1 MSVWAWFG
9 IAGALLLV
17 FRTIEKTMPQRA
29 TSARRIG
36 STVVLTALGL
46 AVAHAVYLRES
57 NVAVIH
63 QTVTARVT
71 ALRAQATIDRLH
83 RQTER
88 EVRVVRRTPIIRK
101 RMLVAAYS
109 GETGM
114 YEGRALF
121 IAHCAG
127 CHSADGGGVPDQPR
141 SPSIVGLGERART
154 DLVPYLSTEHHLP
167 YAGVLAEAELV
178 QLEAFLWTGLQ
189 ESLPD

>member
-1 MSVWAWFG
+1 VSVWVWFG
-9 IAGALLLV
+9 IASTLLVV
-17 FRTIEKTMPQRA
+17 FRTIETTLPQRA
-29 TSARRIG
+29 ASARRIG

-57 NVAVIH
+57 NTAVIH

-71 ALRAQATIDRLH
+71 ALRAQAAIDRQH
-83 RQTER
+83 RQAQR
-88 EVRVVRRTPIIRK
+88 EARVVRRTPIIRK

-114 YEGRALF
+114 YEGRAAF

-127 CHSADGGGVPDQPR
+127 CHSADGGGVPDQPS
-141 SPSIVGLGERART
+141 SPAIVGLGERART
-154 DLVPYLSTEHHLP
+154 DLVPYLADEHYLP
-167 YAGVLAEAELV
+167 YAGMLDEAELV
-178 QLEAFLWTGLQ
+178 QLEAFLWTGLR